1 MAISW
6 RVGPKDVK
14 NRGGFEGRIQGGQNQ
29 PPVTTVVYADNEEEA
44 RIQGAAIL
52 GLTPGQI
59 EVEWLG
65 NPV

>member
-6 RVGPKDVK
+6 RVGPKDVR
-14 NRGGFEGRIQGGQNQ
+14 NRGGYEGRIQGGERQ

-52 GLTPGQI
+52 GIPAF
-59 EVEWLG
+59 EVYI
-65 NPV
+65 V